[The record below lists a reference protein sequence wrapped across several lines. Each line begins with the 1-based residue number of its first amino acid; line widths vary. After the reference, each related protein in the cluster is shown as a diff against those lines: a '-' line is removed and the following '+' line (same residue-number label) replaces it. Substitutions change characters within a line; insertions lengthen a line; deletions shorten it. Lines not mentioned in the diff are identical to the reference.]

1 MSEGKMPIRI
11 LYDEGG
17 FYESHGGVTRY
28 FTELMKRLGDYGC
41 AWKLAMVSTGNS
53 YLQAPPFNL
62 PPHLQTVNDFIQ
74 KFCGGHYFPG
84 VGHLYRFLSRFF
96 PHAFPSG
103 EVANM
108 RAVDGA
114 LTEGNFDVYHPT
126 APHLVRGAYKRWLGT
141 KPMVVTVHDLI
152 PEVISNDSSVRRN
165 RKSVLNRADAIVAV
179 SENTKKD
186 ILRLY
191 NVPEEKIHVIYHG
204 YLAPELKEE
213 RQEVEGL
220 DLSKPYLV
228 FIGKRDGYKNF
239 TWFLRA
245 VAPLLRKGLHLVCT
259 GTPFPQDEKS
269 LLVQEGVSDQVVQ
282 RFFTDGEMTTLLRQA
297 VAFVYPSLYEGFGIP
312 ILDAFAARCPVI
324 LSKASCFPEV
334 GGDAALYFEVGDEIG
349 LRTQISRLLEDSAL
363 RESLIEKGFQRKSLF
378 SWDKCAQQTVQVY
391 QEVVGKYVNER
402 GRGV

>member
-1 MSEGKMPIRI
+1 MPIKI

-84 VGHLYRFLSRFF
+84 VGHLYRFLSRLF
-96 PHAFPSG
+96 PKTFPNG
-103 EVANM
+103 VLANI
-108 RAVDGA
+108 RRSNEFIQV
-114 LTEGNFDVYHPT
+114 GNFDLYHAT
-126 APHLVRGAYKRWLGT
+126 ASDVIRKSYLERVGS

-152 PEVISNDSSVRRN
+152 PEVISNDSRVRRN
-165 RKSVLNRADAIVAV
+165 RKHVLHRADAIIAV

-191 NVPEEKIHVIYHG
+191 NIPEEKIYVIYHG
-204 YLAPELKEE
+204 YLAPDLKEK
-213 RQEVEGL
+213 RQEIEGL

-228 FIGKRDGYKNF
+228 FIGKRGGYKNF

-259 GTPFPQDEKS
+259 GTPFSQDEQR
-269 LLVQEGVSDQVVQ
+269 LLIEEGVSDQVVQ
-282 RFFTDGEMTTLLRQA
+282 RFFTDGEMATLLRQA

-334 GGDAALYFEVGDEIG
+334 GGDAALYFDVGDEVG
-349 LRTQISRLLEDSAL
+349 LRTQILRLLEDSAL
-363 RESLIEKGFQRKSLF
+363 RQDLIEKGFQRKSLF
-378 SWDKCAQQTVQVY
+378 SWDKCAQQTTDVY
-391 QEVVGKYVNER
+391 KSVLEARRNKL
-402 GRGV
+402 

>member
-28 FTELMKRLGDYGC
+28 FTELMKRLVDYGC
-41 AWKLAMVSTGNS
+41 AWKLAMVSTGNA

-62 PPHLQTVNDFIQ
+62 PPHRQTVKDFIQ
-74 KFCGGHYFPG
+74 TFCGGHYFPG
-84 VGHLYRFLSRFF
+84 VGHLYRFLSRLF
-96 PHAFPSG
+96 PKMFPNGVLANIRCSNEFIQAGDFDLYHATASDIIRKSYLRR
-103 EVANM
+103 V
-108 RAVDGA
+108 
-114 LTEGNFDVYHPT
+114 GN
-126 APHLVRGAYKRWLGT
+126 

-152 PEVISNDSSVRRN
+152 PEVIENNPCVQRN
-165 RKSVLNRADAIVAV
+165 RKVVLNRADAIIAV

-191 NVPEEKIHVIYHG
+191 NIPEEKIHVIYHG
-204 YLAPELKEE
+204 YLEPKLKEE
-213 RQEVEGL
+213 RQEIEGL

-228 FIGKRDGYKNF
+228 FIGKRGGYKNF

-259 GTPFPQDEKS
+259 GTPFSQDEQR
-269 LLVQEGVSDQVVQ
+269 LLAEEVVSEQVVQ
-282 RFFTDGEMTTLLRQA
+282 RFFMDNEMPTLLRHA

-324 LSKASCFPEV
+324 LSNASCFPEV
-334 GGDAALYFEVGDEIG
+334 GGDAALYFDVGDETG
-349 LRTQISRLLEDSAL
+349 LRTQVSRLLEDSAL
-363 RESLIEKGFQRKSLF
+363 RQDLIEKGFQRKSLF
-378 SWDKCAQQTVQVY
+378 SWDQCAKQTTDVY
-391 QEVVGKYVNER
+391 KNVLENR
-402 GRGV
+402 RSRT

>member
-1 MSEGKMPIRI
+1 MKEGKMPIRI

-41 AWKLAMVSTGNS
+41 TWKLGMVSTGNT

-62 PPHLQTVNDFIQ
+62 PPHRQTVHDFIQ

-84 VGHLYRFLSRFF
+84 VGYFYRFLSRLF
-96 PHAFPSG
+96 PRAFPDG
-103 EVANM
+103 KLANV
-108 RAVDGA
+108 RCSNQFIQAGD
-114 LTEGNFDVYHPT
+114 FDLYHATGSSVVYKCY
-126 APHLVRGAYKRWLGT
+126 LRRLGS

-152 PEVISNDSSVRRN
+152 PEVIFKDRSLRRN
-165 RKSVLNRADAIVAV
+165 RKVVLRRADAIIAV

-191 NVPEEKIHVIYHG
+191 NIPEEKIHVIYHG
-204 YLAPELKEE
+204 YLAPELNDEG
-213 RQEVEGL
+213 QGIEGL

-228 FIGKRDGYKNF
+228 FIGKRGGYKNF

-259 GTPFPQDEKS
+259 GTPFSQDEKR
-269 LLVQEGVSDQVVQ
+269 LLTEEGVSEQVVQ
-282 RFFTDGEMTTLLRQA
+282 RFFTDNEIPTLLRYA

-334 GGDAALYFEVGDEIG
+334 GGDAALYFEVGDDAG

-363 RESLIEKGFQRKSLF
+363 RQELIEKGLQRKSLF
-378 SWDKCAQQTVQVY
+378 SWDKCAQQTTDVY
-391 QEVVGKYVNER
+391 KSVLEVRRNR
-402 GRGV
+402 A